1 MTRKTKAAAGGAKVR
16 IRQIKSG
23 IGYKANQK
31 ATLEALGLGKMNRVR
46 IHPDN
51 PEIRAMAAA
60 IPHLVSIEPVEG
72 DGSK

>member
-1 MTRKTKAAAGGAKVR
+1 MSPQKAKTPGGARVR
-16 IRQIKSG
+16 VRQIRSG
-23 IGYKANQK
+23 IGYAANQK

-51 PEIRAMAAA
+51 PEVRAMAAR

-72 DGSK
+72 DGTE